1 MFGTKMV
8 ALNSAKELL
17 FSAEIGIPWNVIAMY
32 GVKICRSWYWFNLV
46 PFKSSVSLLGNEKLL
61 ELMLAFFFICT

>member
-32 GVKICRSWYWFNLV
+32 GVKICRS
-46 PFKSSVSLLGNEKLL
+46 
-61 ELMLAFFFICT
+61 